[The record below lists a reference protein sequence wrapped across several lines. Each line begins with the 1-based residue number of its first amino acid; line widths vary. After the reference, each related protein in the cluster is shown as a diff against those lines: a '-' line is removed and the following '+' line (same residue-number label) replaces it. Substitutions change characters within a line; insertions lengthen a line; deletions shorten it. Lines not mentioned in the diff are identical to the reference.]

1 MGCVMA
7 KKEYTKEEVKEAFLT
22 YNRLAFDR
30 KNRSPQDEKR
40 MKEIEEKFSEYL
52 DFEERSALVIRV
64 AQMKKQNG

>member
-1 MGCVMA
+1 MD
-7 KKEYTKEEVKEAFLT
+7 KKEYTKEEVKDAFLT
-22 YNRLAFDR
+22 YNRLAFDI

-40 MKEIEEKFSEYL
+40 MKEIEEKFAEYL